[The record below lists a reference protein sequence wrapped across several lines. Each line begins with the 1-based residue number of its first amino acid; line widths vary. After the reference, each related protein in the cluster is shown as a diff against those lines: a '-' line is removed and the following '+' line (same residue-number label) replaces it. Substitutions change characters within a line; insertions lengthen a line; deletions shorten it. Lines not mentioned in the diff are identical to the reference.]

1 MDAYHAPFVFKH
13 RYWIGILLFTRI
25 IHHFLSSLLDESTHP
40 LIVSCLMLV
49 LLIIKIW
56 IGEVYKNW
64 LISFSETLFLKNLLF
79 FSVST
84 YYVSNTNG
92 DQVTLADFSVGIAFV
107 GFLGIVLF
115 HAYKYILKNLS
126 VYATVISSLKTCLQ
140 HFKAKLT
147 GRNGTTENISNKV
160 ALELNLNPSTLHT
173 HLLRE
178 PLLDDFG
185 SLSAQ
190 DHALHAVP
198 SAASPSP
205 RPVTCTVVRI
215 SNCEGNDE
223 D

>member
-25 IHHFLSSLLDESTHP
+25 IHHFLSSILDESIHP
-40 LIVSCLMLV
+40 LIVSCLMCV

-64 LISFSETLFLKNLLF
+64 LISFFETSFLINLLL

-92 DQVTLADFSVGIAFV
+92 DQGALANFSVGIAFV
-107 GFLGIVLF
+107 AFSGIVLF
-115 HAYKYILKNLS
+115 HTYKYILKNLRG
-126 VYATVISSLKTCLQ
+126 YATMILSLKTCLQ
-140 HFKAKLT
+140 RFKAKLT
-147 GRNGTTENISNKV
+147 GRNGTTENASNEV
-160 ALELNLNPSTLHT
+160 VLELNSNPSTLHT

-178 PLLDDFG
+178 PLLDDVG

-190 DHALHAVP
+190 DRALHAVP

-205 RPVTCTVVRI
+205 HPVTCTVVSINR
-215 SNCEGNDE
+215 CEGSDE